1 VRREI
6 AFNVKTD
13 PNRDMNII
21 AENLMLSFD
30 ATGRSNSESAA
41 NREKWQYNDYK
52 ATFEN
57 FNWYN
62 NGWLLDENNNT
73 CLRISNGAKFSIPIG
88 PMTLNS
94 NVSGIKK
101 CTFEFQFKVKN
112 ISNYNKLIK
121 EITRYSDD

>member
-41 NREKWQYNDYK
+41 NREKW
-52 ATFEN
+52 
-57 FNWYN
+57 
-62 NGWLLDENNNT
+62 
-73 CLRISNGAKFSIPIG
+73 
-88 PMTLNS
+88 
-94 NVSGIKK
+94 
-101 CTFEFQFKVKN
+101 
-112 ISNYNKLIK
+112 
-121 EITRYSDD
+121 